1 MQGVAFNQS
10 MTATVSYEA
19 FRAWWLVNKNKGPGG
34 GPLGGLSAL
43 KNAKSAAP
51 TRRNWARRWFVI
63 EGFDLVYY
71 KDAKTAAR
79 RENER
84 GRIKLNSFT
93 VCPFDKNSNNPGG
106 QSGGGAGGGGE
117 ADASSSSIE
126 KSGKTAAFVLTD
138 GQRSMLL
145 AAGERAT
152 R

>member
-84 GRIKLNSFT
+84 GRTKLNSFT
-93 VCPFDKNSNNPGG
+93 VCPLNKKSNNPG
-106 QSGGGAGGGGE
+106 QSGGPGGGE
-117 ADASSSSIE
+117 ADASSSIE
-126 KSGKTAAFVLTD
+126 KNGKAAAFVLTD